1 MEKVRYIVNGKQ
13 IEEEVDTK
21 TARLIGQ
28 YKNACNIIDSF
39 YIERYDNLFTKH
51 ATSILATTKNT
62 TTWCI
67 KSGEDPKNAKYCC
80 SIYYFNKNND
90 TVNVFDQRIA
100 KLFFDLF
107 DKNLNERNGKTLQR
121 NNIKQRIR

>member
-1 MEKVRYIVNGKQ
+1 MEKTRKVIYIVNGKQ
-13 IEEEVDTK
+13 IEEKVDTK

-39 YIERYDNLFTKH
+39 YIERYDNKH
-51 ATSILATTKNT
+51 DTSILAATNNT
-62 TTWCI
+62 TAWCI
-67 KSGEDPKNAKYCC
+67 KSGKDPKNDKYCC

-90 TVNVFDQRIA
+90 IVNVFDQRIA

-107 DKNLNERNGKTLQR
+107 DKNLNECNGKTLQR